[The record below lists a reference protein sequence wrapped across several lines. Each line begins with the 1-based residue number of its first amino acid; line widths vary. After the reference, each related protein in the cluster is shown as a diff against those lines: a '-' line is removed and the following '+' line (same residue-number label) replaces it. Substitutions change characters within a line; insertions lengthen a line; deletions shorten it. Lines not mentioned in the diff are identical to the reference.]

1 MQFLFRPKEGT
12 LTTEA
17 CWTLIFSDNALPGD
31 FVEKALSSVTGLL
44 EGKSVGLSYSQFGK
58 VICRNRARTSHF
70 SIGPTIWPIGTEFS
84 NRDWTNQKP
93 ALHQCQDTFVDQF
106 DYSPI

>member
-1 MQFLFRPKEGT
+1 MN
-12 LTTEA
+12 
-17 CWTLIFSDNALPGD
+17 SVLPGD
-31 FVEKALSSVTGLL
+31 LGEKALSSVTGLL
-44 EGKSVGLSYSQFGK
+44 EGKSVDLSYSQSVK

-93 ALHQCQDTFVDQF
+93 ALRQCRDTFVDQF